1 MTMENFSEG
10 VSGRLHLNQ
19 VIKDNI
25 ANGIQEHHVLLDTIH
40 WGKLGTGTPVIPQA
54 KCGP

>member
-25 ANGIQEHHVLLDTIH
+25 ANGIQEHHVLLDMIH
-40 WGKLGTGTPVIPQA
+40 WGKLGTGTPVIPRA